1 MKCFDCVVIGGGAA
15 GLMASL
21 TASNKGLS
29 VLLLE
34 RNSRLGNKIYL
45 TGNGRC
51 NYTNSD
57 LSLDKYFSDDL
68 KLVNKVL
75 NCFSHKDTIAF
86 FESIGVVPLCL
97 HDTYYYPYSMQ
108 ASSIVKALEDAV
120 RISGVTVI
128 CNSFV
133 KSVAKECDDKY
144 LLETEDSIFQA
155 KTVIICCGGNAVPKS
170 GSDGNGYRLA
180 HKLGHRREDI
190 VPSLVPLFTEED
202 TSILHGVRL
211 KAKATLFYGEEE
223 IDFNSGELQFTKEG
237 ISGIPVFQLSQRAIR
252 GLNAHKD
259 IYICIDLIE
268 SMSNQRLEEFIRERI
283 SFVKNAKDTY
293 SLSLLLNGFLSE
305 KVINYLS
312 LKNTAL
318 KNNVKDLT
326 NDDIENVV
334 CLLKNLKFKISGYKD
349 FKDAQVTSGGIY
361 LDEINDDLS
370 SKYAK
375 GVYFAGEILNVD
387 GLCGGYNLQWAWSSG
402 FYAGVSAAKE
412 VLG

>member
-1 MKCFDCVVIGGGAA
+1 MKNFDCVVIGGGAA
-15 GLMASL
+15 GLVAAL
-21 TASNKGLS
+21 TAANNGLK

-34 RNSRLGNKIYL
+34 RNKRLGNKIYL

-57 LSLDKYFSDDL
+57 LSLDKYFSDDE
-68 KLVNKVL
+68 KLVDKVL
-75 NCFSHKDTIAF
+75 KSFSHEDTISF
-86 FESIGVVPLCL
+86 FEDIGVVPLCL

-108 ASSIVKALEDAV
+108 ASSIVKALEDAL
-120 RISGVTVI
+120 RISGVTVL
-128 CNSFV
+128 CNTFV
-133 KSVAKECDDKY
+133 KSVTKNNDKNY
-144 LLETEDSIFQA
+144 LLETETDSFQS

-180 HKLGHRREDI
+180 YKLGHRRVDI

-211 KAKATLFYGEEE
+211 KAKATLFYGKRE
-223 IDFNSGELQFTKEG
+223 IDFSSGEVQFTKDG
-237 ISGIPVFQLSQRAIR
+237 ISGIPIFQLSQRAIR
-252 GLNAHKD
+252 GLNTNED
-259 IYICIDLIE
+259 VFVGIDLIE
-268 SMSNQRLEEFIRERI
+268 SMSYEKLEEFIRERI
-283 SFVKNAKDTY
+283 AFVKDAKDVF

-305 KVINYLS
+305 KAISFLS
-312 LKNTAL
+312 MQNLAFNQ
-318 KNNVKDLT
+318 NVKDLT

-334 CLLKNLKFKISGYKD
+334 YLLKNLMFKISGFKD

-361 LDEINDDLS
+361 LDEINEDLS

-402 FYAGVSAAKE
+402 YYAGVNAAKE
-412 VLG
+412 ILG